1 MLLVLVLTSVLAP
14 SSPLVTSTQRSA
26 VTCQQGLAPSKVSY
40 PDSPC
45 EPCEEAGVAYP
56 GNNLHAVPN
65 YGVETVSECRQ
76 QCREEVQCRYWT
88 WDKENFWCYLKSDKG
103 QRAIRDERYVSGSDN
118 ELCDEEEVK
127 ENEIKDEENER
138 EEKKGFG
145 ARLSSHTPIV
155 SVYHKTG
162 YRTVLT
168 ALPASF
174 GLQIQNET
182 EVTGLLNDTK
192 NTFCVYKPSKAH
204 LSQSPRIAV
213 VQRGECKFSVK
224 AENAAREGYQ
234 GIIILDTKE
243 DTKVDR
249 ISGIKSLLTDSIPV
263 VFLLHNEAMILQDLL
278 REYPN
283 RTATISDSSTFSW
296 FKRPFTPST
305 TTTTTATITSKKSTT
320 SSTTTE
326 TTTVSAK
333 DKPIIFK
340 SFLPFFGH
348 KNSKVFQKSQ
358 DDSNQDAAVLMISE
372 KTERRGI
379 IEVTPLTIGAISVG
393 VVVSILLIISV
404 ITLIVSRVRRKSR
417 RRVQATRCQ
426 QAIRQFDAMNK
437 NFGKDNTGYSSDAN
451 SSQSASRPFPK
462 STYNLLE
469 CPVCLEIA
477 WPPKKIFQCREG
489 HIVCDSCK
497 ANPQLKNCPM
507 CRTPF
512 SSHLI
517 SRNRSLEEVAR
528 ALQEEGS
535 VSSFPD
541 SIVIATPTAPP
552 PDVVPDYTEESE
564 SQDPVDAVN
573 DTNQLIVEDTNP
585 DALRILS
592 IDSISAAPLVVNLP
606 PDSN

>member
-1 MLLVLVLTSVLAP
+1 MILVLVLAMLAP
-14 SSPLVTSTQRSA
+14 SHPMATSRGTDRPA
-26 VTCQQGLAPSKVSY
+26 VTCQQGFAPSHTKVSY
-40 PDSPC
+40 PSSPC
-45 EPCEEAGVAYP
+45 EPCEEAGTAYP
-56 GNNLHAVPN
+56 GNNLNAAPN

-76 QCREEVQCRYWT
+76 QCRLEIQCRYWT
-88 WDKENFWCYLKSDKG
+88 WDKENLWCYLKTDKG
-103 QRAIRDERYVSGSDN
+103 QRDIKDERYVSGSDN
-118 ELCDEEEVK
+118 KLCDSEEDE
-127 ENEIKDEENER
+127 ENEIKDKESER
-138 EEKKGFG
+138 EERKGFSVG
-145 ARLSSHTPIV
+145 HTPIV

-168 ALPASF
+168 ALPATF

-182 EVTGLLNDTK
+182 EVTGLVNDTK
-192 NTFCVYKPSKAH
+192 STFCVSPSQKGH
-204 LSQSPRIAV
+204 LPHSLGIAV
-213 VQRGECKFSVK
+213 VQRGECKFSKK

-243 DTKVDR
+243 NTKVDR
-249 ISGIKSLLTDSIPV
+249 ISGVKSLLTDSIPV
-263 VFLLHNEAMILQDLL
+263 VFLLHNEALILQDLL
-278 REYPN
+278 KENPN

-296 FKRPFTPST
+296 FKRPFTTST
-305 TTTTTATITSKKSTT
+305 TTTTTTTT
-320 SSTTTE
+320 STKPSTFSTTTE
-326 TTTVSAK
+326 ETISTPAV
-333 DKPIIFK
+333 IFRN
-340 SFLPFFGH
+340 FFPFFGS
-348 KNSKVFQKSQ
+348 KKPKVFHKSQ
-358 DDSNQDAAVLMISE
+358 DINQDAAVLMISE

-393 VVVSILLIISV
+393 VVVCILLIISV

-426 QAIRQFDAMNK
+426 QAIRQFDAMNR
-437 NFGKDNTGYSSDAN
+437 NFGKDNTGFALEGNGN
-451 SSQSASRPFPK
+451 SSQAASRPFPK

-528 ALQEEGS
+528 VLQEEGS

-585 DALRILS
+585 DAVRILS
-592 IDSISAAPLVVNLP
+592 IDTISAAPLVVNLP